1 MQDDYKRNP
10 KAVGGSKFISAQDE
24 EDCAQEKLIQQ
35 WLKQQGNVGAVDFKH
50 INRKGTAR
58 NTLVKA
64 EVRLDQKIGDDTD
77 TTFAD
82 FIAGSDGRDLYS
94 GGDADELKPEPTEKI
109 YGYLFALGFKQGEA
123 KWLIKMFKSS
133 VTKKQSH
140 SEKFLTD
147 SESWK
152 QFEHFST

>member
-1 MQDDYKRNP
+1 MQDTYKRNP
-10 KAVGGSKFISAQDE
+10 KDLGGSKFISAQDQ
-24 EDCAQEKLIQQ
+24 EDCAQEKIIQQ
-35 WLKQQGNVGAVDFKH
+35 WLKQQGNASEFDFKH

-64 EVRLDQKIGDDTD
+64 EVRLDQKIKNDGDS
-77 TTFAD
+77 TFAD

-94 GGDADELKPEPTEKI
+94 GGDIVFLQPEPVEKI
-109 YGYLFALGFKQGEA
+109 HGYLFALGFNQGEI

-133 VTKKQSH
+133 ITEKQLR
-140 SEKFLTD
+140 SEKFLID
-147 SESWK
+147 SELWK